1 MRIYII
7 ILLAALVLGCCQ
19 FRKHSEYLDCVEDYA
34 NALLDKGRDTYG
46 TENSPLIATTLIRET
61 LKLPEGDSLEAL
73 LSLER
78 ESWGI
83 RPHDRM
89 LTGANP
95 MHDQV
100 LYQILYALTDLT
112 GDLKY
117 AEEADRT
124 LKWFFENCQSEQT
137 GLMAWGEHIGWDF
150 NTETTIE
157 KRQRYNHEFFRPWVF
172 WEKCYELAPQN
183 CIDFASGLW
192 YHQIHDHETGEFS
205 RHAQYDQHG
214 TGIQN
219 QYPRHGGF
227 FIATW
232 AEAYKQT
239 KDTLYLRA
247 IDVIY
252 QFYHRN
258 RNSISGAIPG
268 EVDNPRSNN
277 LLLWPQSI
285 LGLAIDLW
293 DAAPGLPQE
302 LGSKLKEMAL
312 EIDGV
317 YLRIKHDVSPD
328 GAGFVSQGNAETLAA
343 EDVRDG
349 NNRVYSDRWTTGYGE
364 STDANSANVCMLRY
378 QQTGNKGFRQLVLAT
393 ADRYLDTEPV
403 SDFPVYPGSL
413 GDVIHLLL
421 NAHELTGD
429 QMYLDRAHHFAGM
442 ALQMFFDDSSPLPK
456 ASSKHWHYEAITR
469 ADNLMMALLRLYL
482 IANQMDIQSRL
493 IYLER

>member
-1 MRIYII
+1 MRIYPVI
-7 ILLAALVLGCCQ
+7 LAALVLASCQ
-19 FRKHSEYLDCVEDYA
+19 FRKHGEYLDHVENYA
-34 NALLDKGRDTYG
+34 NTLLDEGRDTYG
-46 TENSPLIATTLIRET
+46 TEHSPLIAATLIRET
-61 LKLPEGDSLEAL
+61 MELPEGDSLEAL

-83 RPHDRM
+83 RSHDRM

-95 MHDQV
+95 MHDQN
-100 LYQILYALTDLT
+100 LYQILYALTELT
-112 GDLKY
+112 GDPKY
-117 AEEADRT
+117 AEEADKT

-150 NTETTIE
+150 NTETTID
-157 KRQRYNHEFFRPWVF
+157 KRQRYNHEFFRPWVL
-172 WEKCYELAPQN
+172 WEKCYELAPQS
-183 CIDFASGLW
+183 CIDFATGLW

-214 TGIQN
+214 TGTQN

-239 KDTLYLRA
+239 KDTLYLKA
-247 IDVIY
+247 IEVVY
-252 QFYHRN
+252 NFYHRN

-277 LLLWPQSI
+277 LLLWPNSN

-293 DAAPGLPQE
+293 DATPKLPAE
-302 LGSKLKEMAL
+302 LGGKLKDMAL
-312 EIDGV
+312 EIDEV
-317 YLRIKHDVSPD
+317 YLRIKHDLSPD

-343 EDVRDG
+343 EDVRKG
-349 NNRVYSDRWTTGYGE
+349 NNRVYTDRWTTGYGQ
-364 STDANSANVCMLRY
+364 STDASAANVCMLRFN
-378 QQTGNKGFRQLVLAT
+378 QTGDMGFMQLVLSA
-393 ADRYLDTEPV
+393 ADRYLKTEPV
-403 SDFPVYPGSL
+403 TDFPVYPGSL

-421 NAHELTGD
+421 NAHEITGD
-429 QMYLDRAHHFAGM
+429 GIYLDRAHHFAQM
-442 ALQMFFDDSSPLPK
+442 SLQMFFDDSSPLPK

-469 ADNLMMALLRLYL
+469 ADNLMMELLKLYL
-482 IANQMDIQSRL
+482 VSNQIEVGSGFV
-493 IYLER
+493 YTER

>member
-1 MRIYII
+1 MRFYII
-7 ILLAALVLGCCQ
+7 ILLTLVLGSCQ
-19 FRKHSEYLDCVEDYA
+19 FRKHSEYLDHVEDYA
-34 NALLDKGRDTYG
+34 NALLDEARDTYG
-46 TENSPLIATTLIRET
+46 TENSPLIASTLIRET
-61 LKLPEGDSLEAL
+61 MQLPEGDSLESL

-78 ESWGI
+78 KSWGI
-83 RPHDRM
+83 RPYDRM

-95 MHDQV
+95 MHDQN
-100 LYQILYALTDLT
+100 LYQILYALTEVT
-112 GDLKY
+112 GNRRY

-157 KRQRYNHEFFRPWVF
+157 KRQRHNHEFFRPWVF
-172 WEKCYELAPQN
+172 WEKCFELVPQN
-183 CIDFASGLW
+183 CIAFASGLW

-239 KDTLYLRA
+239 KDTLYLTA
-247 IDVIY
+247 IETIY
-252 QFYHRN
+252 HFYQRN
-258 RNSISGAIPG
+258 RNKKSGAIPG
-268 EVDNPRSNN
+268 EVGNPRSNN
-277 LLLWPQSI
+277 LLLWPQSN

-293 DAAPGLPQE
+293 DAAPRLPQE
-302 LGSKLKEMAL
+302 LGGKLKEMAL
-312 EIDGV
+312 EIDEV

-328 GAGFVSQGNAETLAA
+328 GPGFVSQGNAETLAA

-364 STDANSANVCMLRY
+364 STDANTANICMLRF
-378 QQTGNKGFRQLVLAT
+378 QQTGNEGFRQLILAT

-403 SDFPVYPGSL
+403 TDFPVYPGSL
-413 GDVIHLLL
+413 GDVIHLLI
-421 NAHELTGD
+421 NAHEITEEEI
-429 QMYLDRAHHFAGM
+429 YLDRAQYFAQM
-442 ALQMFFDDSSPLPK
+442 ALDMFFDGSSPLPK
-456 ASSKHWHYEAITR
+456 ASSRHWHYEAITR
-469 ADNLMMALLRLYL
+469 ADNLMMELLRLYL
-482 IANQMDIQSRL
+482 VTNKIEIQSGL
-493 IYLER
+493 VYLER

>member
-1 MRIYII
+1 MRIYIV
-7 ILLAALVLGCCQ
+7 ILVTLVLGSCQ
-19 FRKHSEYLDCVEDYA
+19 FRKHSEYLDYVEDYA
-34 NALLDKGRDTYG
+34 NALLDEGRDTYG
-46 TENSPLIATTLIRET
+46 TENSPLIATTLIRQT

-83 RPHDRM
+83 RSYDRM
-89 LTGANP
+89 ITGANP
-95 MHDQV
+95 MHDQA
-100 LYQILYALTDLT
+100 LYQILYALTGLT
-112 GDLKY
+112 GDQKY

-124 LKWFFENCQSEQT
+124 LKWFFQNCQSEQT

-157 KRQRYNHEFFRPWVF
+157 KRQRYNHEFFRPWML
-172 WEKCYELAPQN
+172 WEKCYELTPPN

-192 YHQIHDHETGEFS
+192 HHQIHDQKTGEFS
-205 RHAQYDQHG
+205 RHAQYDQHR

-252 QFYHRN
+252 NFYHRN

-277 LLLWPQSI
+277 LLLWPNSN

-293 DAAPGLPQE
+293 DAVPKLPEE
-302 LGSKLKEMAL
+302 LGGKLKEMAL
-312 EIDGV
+312 EIDEV
-317 YLRIKHDVSPD
+317 YLRIKHDLSPD
-328 GAGFVSQGNAETLAA
+328 GPGFVSQGNAETLAA

-349 NNRVYSDRWTTGYGE
+349 NNRVYSDRWTTGYGQ
-364 STDANSANVCMLRY
+364 STDASTANICMLRFI
-378 QQTGNKGFRQLVLAT
+378 QTGDLGYRQLVLSA

-403 SDFPVYPGSL
+403 TDFPVYPGSL

-421 NAHELTGD
+421 NAHDITSDGI
-429 QMYLDRAHHFAGM
+429 YLDRAHHFAQM
-442 ALQMFFDDSSPLPK
+442 ALHMFFDDLSPLPK
-456 ASSKHWHYEAITR
+456 ASSKHRHYEAITR
-469 ADNLMMALLRLYL
+469 ADNLMMELLRLYL
-482 IANQMDIQSRL
+482 VSNNIEIQTGL
-493 IYLER
+493 VYLER

>member
-1 MRIYII
+1 MRYYAV
-7 ILLAALVLGCCQ
+7 ILMALVLGSCQ
-19 FRKHSEYLDCVEDYA
+19 LRKNSEYLDHVEDYA
-34 NALLDKGRDTYG
+34 NALLDEARDTYG
-46 TENSPLIATTLIRET
+46 TEQSPLIASTLIRESMS
-61 LKLPEGDSLEAL
+61 LPEGDSLESL
-73 LSLER
+73 LSLKR

-95 MHDQV
+95 MHDEN
-100 LYQILYALTDLT
+100 LYQILYALTALSGNQKY
-112 GDLKY
+112 GD
-117 AEEADRT
+117 EADKT

-137 GLMAWGEHIGWDF
+137 GLLAWGEHIGWDF

-157 KRQRYNHEFFRPWVF
+157 KNQRYNHEFFRPWVF

-247 IDVIY
+247 INVLY

-277 LLLWPQSI
+277 LLLWPNSN

-293 DAAPGLPQE
+293 DAAPKLPQE
-302 LGSKLKEMAL
+302 LGRKLKEMAL
-312 EIDGV
+312 EIDEV
-317 YLRIKHDVSPD
+317 YLRIEHDVSPD

-364 STDANSANVCMLRY
+364 STDANAANVCMLRF
-378 QQTGNKGFRQLVLAT
+378 QQTGNEGFRHLILAA

-403 SDFPVYPGSL
+403 TDFPVYPGSL

-421 NAHELTGD
+421 NAHEITSD
-429 QMYLDRAHHFAGM
+429 EIYLARSHHFAQM
-442 ALQMFFDDSSPLPK
+442 ALDMFFDESSPLPK
-456 ASSKHWHYEAITR
+456 ASTKHRHYEAITR
-469 ADNLMMALLRLYL
+469 ADNLMMELLRLYL
-482 IANQMDIQSRL
+482 IANQIEIPSRL